1 MASFTH
7 FQPFVENLAEGAFN
21 LSNTLTIALTLTA
34 PEATMGILSQLSQI
48 SYTNLSSRLLPPSTS
63 LQTSGTYK
71 LINTTN
77 TMTAT
82 GTVGAF
88 RYIVLYDDYAVNDEL
103 VGYYDYGS
111 SLTLADGDAFAV
123 NLSED
128 SGLLTIAPA

>member
-1 MASFTH
+1 MATFTH
-7 FQPFVENLAEGAFN
+7 FQPFVENLAEGVFN